1 MSRAAPCLL
10 LCAALLATSLPP
22 RPAEAGEVQ
31 VALGLSGHG
40 TNWPGDGAGSGTL
53 RLGYRFIDLVGIYFL
68 GRLGYGAVDDRVLVS
83 ISAGAQVWGRLG
95 VTRPYARLGLLHN
108 HEEPWPA
115 VRHQL
120 GGALLGVGDGIRHRT
135 GLEAGLGIDIPVW
148 RRARWELVVT
158 IEANASWLTYSTG
171 PDWYWG
177 GGLGFGFHYAL

>member
-1 MSRAAPCLL
+1 MSKLFLRYAAMNAGKSTQLL
-10 LCAALLATSLPP
+10 
-22 RPAEAGEVQ
+22 Q
-31 VALGLSGHG
+31 VAHNYDERGMKVVLY
-40 TNWPGDGAGSGTL
+40 TA
-53 RLGYRFIDLVGIYFL
+53 RL
-68 GRLGYGAVDDRVLVS
+68 DDR
-83 ISAGAQVWGRLG
+83 AGVGLIASRLG